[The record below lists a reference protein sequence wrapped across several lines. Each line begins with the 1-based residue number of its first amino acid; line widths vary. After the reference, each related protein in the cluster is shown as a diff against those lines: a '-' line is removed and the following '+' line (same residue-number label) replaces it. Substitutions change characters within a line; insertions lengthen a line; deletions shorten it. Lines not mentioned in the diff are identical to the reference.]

1 MKNLKFWAIL
11 AISVGLVSC
20 NSDNLSDAS
29 LTATAQDE
37 AQVSAISDDV
47 LNNADTYVNTVFAT
61 NFTAPAT
68 EGMQKVGFNRN
79 IDGVIITVDKTGTEF
94 PKTFTLDFGTTG
106 IKGKRDNV
114 LKGKIIVVVSN
125 RMDISGSSRTYTFV
139 DFTVNGNAVK
149 GSKVVTYN
157 GENAAKKS
165 WTVVV
170 SDTIV
175 KADDGKMII
184 SNSTRIRTRTSD
196 GGTPNVYFDDSYS
209 IEGSASGINAKGVAY
224 TVAITKPLI
233 IDGVWPVFVEG
244 TMVITTEKRSVV
256 FDYGDGTRD
265 LKATATVDGVSK
277 TISLR
282 K

>member
-11 AISVGLVSC
+11 AISVGLISC

-47 LNNADTYVNTVFAT
+47 LTDADEYVNTNLT
-61 NFTAPAT
+61 LSGAPSS
-68 EGMQKVGFNRN
+68 EMQKVIGPKGGTVTVVNEGNPFPRVFT
-79 IDGVIITVDKTGTEF
+79 IDYGTEGV
-94 PKTFTLDFGTTG
+94 T
-106 IKGKRDNV
+106 GKRGNV
-114 LKGKIIVVVSN
+114 FKGKIIVRVTN
-125 RMDISGSSRTYTFV
+125 RMDEPGSSRNYSFIN
-139 DFTVNGNAVK
+139 FSVNNNQVK
-149 GSKVVTYN
+149 GTKSVTYE
-157 GENAAKKS
+157 GEPTGKKI

-175 KADDGKMII
+175 KAEDGKMIV
-184 SNSTRIRTRTSD
+184 SKSTRIRTRISD
-196 GGTPNVYFDDSYS
+196 GGTSDRYFDDSYS

-224 TVAITKPLI
+224 TMEIKKPLI